1 MIPFKFGIR
10 GVQLPSDKLIRVQ
23 GKEAGREWVISE
35 PKEPKHPL
43 TSRKS

>member
-1 MIPFKFGIR
+1 M
-10 GVQLPSDKLIRVQ
+10 PSEEFIRVQ

-43 TSRKS
+43 TGTYEILKKQQNIK